1 MGLSRP
7 LSLVFLHLGEE
18 GSHPPLSFL
27 CPLLLMSQV
36 TAGCP
41 GADAEGLQVSG
52 GCAFSGGMVP
62 PPCLAGA
69 AAGWTV
75 WGSEALEGTFL
86 APLLPAGCPRGLRPG
101 DLLRRQGGLRP
112 VSSLPHPL
120 SWVFSPPCQ
129 ALVPQGGIWSPG
141 SSLESHVRH
150 VARPVVD
157 APSSLPSPAPLDGT
171 ECTSF
176 PLHGTRFPRFV
187 RRGENGG
194 NAVLLGSLHTWMLAL
209 VTPWGLLMGF
219 REVEVGEAKRAGK
232 GLDRDSR
239 GPAPGG

>member
-1 MGLSRP
+1 
-7 LSLVFLHLGEE
+7 
-18 GSHPPLSFL
+18 
-27 CPLLLMSQV
+27 MSQV

-112 VSSLPHPL
+112 VSSLPRPL

-171 ECTSF
+171 ECTLF
-176 PLHGTRFPRFV
+176 PLHGTRFPGSV
-187 RRGENGG
+187 RGEKMVEMQFCWVPRTRGCWLWSPPGG
-194 NAVLLGSLHTWMLAL
+194 CSWDSEKWRLVRPSRLGRVLN
-209 VTPWGLLMGF
+209 
-219 REVEVGEAKRAGK
+219 
-232 GLDRDSR
+232 RDSR
-239 GPAPGG
+239 GPAPGC